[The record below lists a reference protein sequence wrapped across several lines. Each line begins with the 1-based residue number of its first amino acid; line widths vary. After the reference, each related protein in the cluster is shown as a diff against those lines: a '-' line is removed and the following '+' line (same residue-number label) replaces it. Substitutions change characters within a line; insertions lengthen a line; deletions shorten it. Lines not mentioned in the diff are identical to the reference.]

1 MRVEEV
7 GIARAAADQRHSAED
22 ASLGRPIRAMELGGE
37 DAAGLVLRATEDGA
51 AEGTLQQ
58 PLPEAAPGAGVG
70 NGLGDGVAQALG
82 APGEHAEI
90 GRKQRLQKGL
100 DLARQHG
107 GRAFRADRHGDGIAV
122 DDRGRDEGG
131 ERGRID
137 DVDGNAACP
146 GRARHGGIEQA
157 VTGCRVDE
165 PLALEIAGLEGPQQD
180 PQSADLRE
188 LGQLVDDAF
197 GDNRNARAGLAQQA
211 HLLRGLLAAAD
222 DKHIRLLEIGKEGEI
237 AHGLSGSRRS
247 RVDRVES
254 HRRLVLRAKQAARGG
269 PDRQGGG
276 ETGQDSARA
285 LPLNRMFFSKTARSS
300 RE

>member
-1 MRVEEV
+1 M
-7 GIARAAADQRHSAED
+7 
-22 ASLGRPIRAMELGGE
+22 GRPIRAMELSGE

-51 AEGTLQQ
+51 TEGTLQQ
-58 PLPEAAPGAGVG
+58 PLPEAAPGAGIG
-70 NGLGDGVAQALG
+70 DSLGDGVAQALG

-90 GRKQRLQKGL
+90 GGKQRLQQGL
-100 DLARQHG
+100 DLARQHRG
-107 GRAFRADRHGDGIAV
+107 GAFRADRHGDGIAV
-122 DDRGRDEGG
+122 DDRGHDEGG
-131 ERGRID
+131 ERGRVY

-146 GRARHGGIEQA
+146 GRARHGGIEQT

-165 PLALEIAGLEGPQQD
+165 ALALEIAELEGPQQD

-188 LGQLVDDAF
+188 FGQLVDDAF
-197 GDNRNARAGLAQQA
+197 GDNGDARTGFAQQP

-222 DKHIRLLEIGKEGEI
+222 NEDIRLLEIGEEGEI

-254 HRRLVLRAKQAARGG
+254 HRRLVLRAKQATRGG

-285 LPLNRMFFSKTARSS
+285 LPINRMFFSKTARSS